1 MGGHEWVL
9 LFYPDGKR
17 SISETQQAPPPND
30 DPYAAL
36 FVALIGEGPRPQ
48 GVVHSSSGRVVRAFH
63 RFTLVDQT
71 GTGNRDITKGRQ
83 RDQGAVKISCA
94 RQDPNARNCHGY
106 RKFVRRSVLENPQ
119 HGYLVDDTIVI
130 RYEIELVVTNGG
142 ALHNRNPKANPLLSI
157 DVSSFPTL
165 GDQVRKLLED
175 DADKTDCVFEVEGE
189 KFPAHSLIMSARSS
203 AFRAMLR
210 TGAEMRE
217 GSEGVVRLSDIRS
230 PVFRL
235 LMHFIYSD
243 ELPDGSGRGPVT
255 DNGYRAS
262 GPGRTASTAGALTS
276 QGVNTGRR
284 AAGTEDES
292 GSAPSGPTNSTPPDL
307 DGIDLDVAMTQ
318 HLLVAA
324 DRYDLTRLRAICESR
339 LCDMVDVETAAT
351 TLALAEQ
358 NHAHA
363 LKRACL
369 EYTASHLAEVMQT
382 DGYKH
387 MEQSC
392 PQLASELLR
401 TVALHAS
408 QQQQAAAAAAANSP
422 LALAGAGDI
431 VPGFALSPA
440 PVAVAGAT
448 GGPVGGIGAG
458 RISTAGTAAAHHGGA
473 AQEPVGLAGSG
484 LPPQSLAPHHP
495 AQTAAAL
502 AAADAA
508 TLADPVAANADE
520 DAGHNIDAAAVD
532 AVDAD
537 EEVVAITAG
546 AGAGAGGAQSQPDG
560 STAGGRRVRRRTA
573 HHHS

>member
-1 MGGHEWVL
+1 
-9 LFYPDGKR
+9 
-17 SISETQQAPPPND
+17 
-30 DPYAAL
+30 
-36 FVALIGEGPRPQ
+36 
-48 GVVHSSSGRVVRAFH
+48 
-63 RFTLVDQT
+63 
-71 GTGNRDITKGRQ
+71 
-83 RDQGAVKISCA
+83 
-94 RQDPNARNCHGY
+94 
-106 RKFVRRSVLENPQ
+106 
-119 HGYLVDDTIVI
+119 
-130 RYEIELVVTNGG
+130 
-142 ALHNRNPKANPLLSI
+142 
-157 DVSSFPTL
+157 
-165 GDQVRKLLED
+165 
-175 DADKTDCVFEVEGE
+175 
-189 KFPAHSLIMSARSS
+189 
-203 AFRAMLR
+203 
-210 TGAEMRE
+210 MRE

-448 GGPVGGIGAG
+448 GGPVDGIGAG
-458 RISTAGTAAAHHGGA
+458 GYR
-473 AQEPVGLAGSG
+473 QPV
-484 LPPQSLAPHHP
+484 P
-495 AQTAAAL
+495 
-502 AAADAA
+502 
-508 TLADPVAANADE
+508 
-520 DAGHNIDAAAVD
+520 
-532 AVDAD
+532 
-537 EEVVAITAG
+537 
-546 AGAGAGGAQSQPDG
+546 
-560 STAGGRRVRRRTA
+560 RRRTTAGLHRSQSDSRGPACRRNLSRRIIPRKPPPRSPPPTRRRWPTRMPRTPMRTRDTTSMPRRWMRSMRTRRLSPSPLVREPGRGVRNRSRMGPPRVEGECEGERRTTTAEQTRSSDSA
-573 HHHS
+573 HWMRVRFNY